1 MIAGLISWLGVRGF
15 GEEQLKAML
24 LVVVILAS
32 LAGIV
37 IWFDRHDAKVIE
49 QHEAAT
55 QVQIERNGRAADS
68 NMWQRIEQSRAAQDA
83 AREEF
88 DHATANLPHEGL
100 TRRQRI
106 DVCLELRDAGT
117 DTRLIPE
124 CIDLHSGAQAGTLAQ
139 HPPRQ

>member
-1 MIAGLISWLGVRGF
+1 MAV
-15 GEEQLKAML
+15 
-24 LVVVILAS
+24 LAS
-32 LAGIV
+32 LAGVV

-55 QVQIERNGRAADS
+55 QVQIERAGRAADN
-68 NMWQRIEQSRAAQDA
+68 NMWRRIEQSRAAQDA
-83 AREEF
+83 ARKEF
-88 DHATANLPHEGL
+88 DDATADLPREGL

-117 DTRLIPE
+117 DTHLIPE
-124 CIDLHSGAQAGTLAQ
+124 CRDLHPGGQTGTLAE